1 MTNNR
6 STNEQIQERVNFA
19 ADELAKGKRAMD
31 ISKKLASKYNVSI
44 QQARDYVRQA
54 KPILTQSI
62 SPNDRAFIFSKVM
75 SCLEQDRLD
84 ARKEENLK
92 EQTKS
97 TGGMVKI
104 SCTNQRLIIELPDA
118 KNSNLFKNFY
128 ETKKKLK
135 HGNLDALDG
144 DVPVGRDRSKKEVIR
159 KKKISLV
166 FLYTALV
173 NCRYCTGHAVDC
185 PMFYLDIRFSS
196 KSNSDT

>member
-44 QQARDYVRQA
+44 QQARDYVSQA

-92 EQTKS
+92 EQTRS
-97 TGGMVKI
+97 TGGMVKMVSLLTSI
-104 SCTNQRLIIELPDA
+104 DQVGSWDDA
-118 KNSNLFKNFY
+118 YNSHLFKNFS
-128 ETKKKLK
+128 EAKKKLK
-135 HGNLDALDG
+135 HSDLDALDG
-144 DVPVGRDRSKKEVIR
+144 DLPEGEIP
-159 KKKISLV
+159 
-166 FLYTALV
+166 F
-173 NCRYCTGHAVDC
+173 
-185 PMFYLDIRFSS
+185 
-196 KSNSDT
+196 

>member
-1 MTNNR
+1 MTTNR

-92 EQTKS
+92 EQTRS
-97 TGGMVKI
+97 TGGMVKMVSLLTSI
-104 SCTNQRLIIELPDA
+104 DQVGSWDSAYDQH
-118 KNSNLFKNFY
+118 LFKNF
-128 ETKKKLK
+128 
-135 HGNLDALDG
+135 
-144 DVPVGRDRSKKEVIR
+144 SEV
-159 KKKISLV
+159 KKKIKHNDLDSLDNDLPEGEIP
-166 FLYTALV
+166 F
-173 NCRYCTGHAVDC
+173 
-185 PMFYLDIRFSS
+185 
-196 KSNSDT
+196 

>member
-1 MTNNR
+1 MTTNR

-92 EQTKS
+92 EQTRS
-97 TGGMVKI
+97 TGGMVKMVSLLTSI
-104 SCTNQRLIIELPDA
+104 DQVGSWDDA
-118 KNSNLFKNFY
+118 YNSHLFKNFS
-128 ETKKKLK
+128 EAKKKVK
-135 HGNLDALDG
+135 HGDLDALDG
-144 DVPVGRDRSKKEVIR
+144 EVPEGEIP
-159 KKKISLV
+159 
-166 FLYTALV
+166 F
-173 NCRYCTGHAVDC
+173 
-185 PMFYLDIRFSS
+185 
-196 KSNSDT
+196 

>member
-1 MTNNR
+1 MTNPR
-6 STNEQIQERVNFA
+6 STNEEKEQRINYA

-84 ARKEENLK
+84 ARKDENLK

-97 TGGMVKI
+97 TGGMVKMVSLLTSI
-104 SCTNQRLIIELPDA
+104 DQVGSWDSAREAEGDY
-118 KNSNLFKNFY
+118 LFRNF
-128 ETKKKLK
+128 
-135 HGNLDALDG
+135 
-144 DVPVGRDRSKKEVIR
+144 SEVARKR
-159 KKKISLV
+159 KKYGDLDSL
-166 FLYTALV
+166 
-173 NCRYCTGHAVDC
+173 D
-185 PMFYLDIRFSS
+185 
-196 KSNSDT
+196 NSTDSETPF